1 MKNMITQYSGLKREV
16 YILFV
21 GKLVTAMGSFVWPM
35 LTFLLTAKLGFSDGT
50 AAMLIATAG
59 LISLP
64 VTLCLYHGR
73 ERPSAG
79 KGSTFRRRDA
89 GFLTARKQKNE
100 QQGIGRHRPS
110 K

>member
-1 MKNMITQYSGLKREV
+1 MKNLITQYSGLKREI

-35 LTFLLTAKLGFSDGT
+35 LTFLLTEKLGFNDGT

-64 VTLCLYHGR
+64 VALLG
-73 ERPSAG
+73 G
-79 KGSTFRRRDA
+79 KLADRFRR
-89 GFLTARKQKNE
+89 KNIIILFFGE
-100 QQGIGRHRPS
+100 TQSI

>member
-1 MKNMITQYSGLKREV
+1 MKNLITQYSGLKREI

-64 VTLCLYHGR
+64 VTLAPLTGAASRSCMPGR
-73 ERPSAG
+73 LFE
-79 KGSTFRRRDA
+79 KILDKQTFGDYSSVRR
-89 GFLTARKQKNE
+89 
-100 QQGIGRHRPS
+100 
-110 K
+110 

>member
-64 VTLCLYHGR
+64 VTLAPLTGAASHGCMPGR
-73 ERPSAG
+73 LFEKILDKQPFGDYS
-79 KGSTFRRRDA
+79 SVRR
-89 GFLTARKQKNE
+89 
-100 QQGIGRHRPS
+100 
-110 K
+110 